1 MGAFG
6 TRIAVMLLS
15 LVVICV
21 AAVASFAF
29 LCVSMFDALSM
40 VLSPALAALA
50 TSFAVILA
58 AGLFVAA
65 ASAWSRIR
73 LKRRMEKS
81 SFEAGRALG
90 AMFARQFKS
99 SWKSTREER

>member
-1 MGAFG
+1 MREFG
-6 TRIAVMLLS
+6 TRIAVMLVS
-15 LVVICV
+15 LVIVCV
-21 AAVASFAF
+21 AAIASFAF
-29 LCVSMFDALSM
+29 LCVSIFDFLSTL
-40 VLSPALAALA
+40 LSPSLAALA
-50 TSFAVILA
+50 TSFAIILA

-65 ASAWSRIR
+65 ATAWSRIR
-73 LKRRMEKS
+73 LKRRMERS

>member
-1 MGAFG
+1 MREFG
-6 TRIAVMLLS
+6 TRIAVMLIS
-15 LVVICV
+15 LVIVCV

-29 LCVSMFDALSM
+29 LCVSVFDFLSTL
-40 VLSPALAALA
+40 LSPALAALA
-50 TSFAVILA
+50 TSFAIILV

-65 ASAWSRIR
+65 ASTWSRVR
-73 LKRRMEKS
+73 LKRRMEKG

-99 SWKSTREER
+99 SWKNARDDR

>member
-1 MGAFG
+1 MREFG

-15 LVVICV
+15 LVIVCV
-21 AAVASFAF
+21 AGVASFAF
-29 LCVSMFDALSM
+29 LCVSIFDFLSTL
-40 VLSPALAALA
+40 LSPSLAALA
-50 TSFAVILA
+50 TSFVIILA

-65 ASAWSRIR
+65 ASAWSRVR

-99 SWKSTREER
+99 SWRNTRDER